1 MFEDGDIKPIVI
13 SAIIIANIVMNSL
26 VIALMLKYPEL
37 REDPVALFMFSL
49 SVSGLAAGCTSTPIS
64 AAVCSRATPTVRH
77 MTTYLPGVQ
86 LFFVAWFGFASL
98 HSLCWMTVSKMV
110 AVLKPLRYEQIL
122 SRKRCYGVI
131 VFYWICGAAVAATK
145 LNQGAYWNS
154 VSCTGVL
161 PKTEG
166 ISVLPLL
173 VNFVMLVIPSFVL
186 VYATA
191 RIVIVVVRTHRAIS
205 SQVHVINGAEPSS
218 GLVTLKAIR
227 AAKNVL
233 IICFVSLL
241 LTVPVLVVASL
252 FRIRGTEDLR
262 LIDVGF
268 AVMWLF
274 NCNSFMNS
282 LLYLVLFRAVR
293 NKTKRMLTVTY
304 QYLRCDW
311 RGI

>member
-13 SAIIIANIVMNSL
+13 SAIIIANIVINSL

-37 REDPVALFMFSL
+37 REDRVALFMFSL
-49 SVSGLAAGCTSTPIS
+49 SVSGLAAGCTSMPIS

-86 LFFVAWFGFASL
+86 LFFVVWFGFTSL
-98 HSLCWMTVSKMV
+98 NSLCWMTVSKMV

-122 SRKRCYGVI
+122 SRKRCFGII
-131 VFYWICGAAVAATK
+131 VFYWICSAVLAATK

-154 VSCTGVL
+154 VSCTGAL
-161 PKTEG
+161 PKTDK
-166 ISVLPLL
+166 ISVLVVL
-173 VNFVMLVIPSFVL
+173 VNFVLFIPSVVL

-205 SQVHVINGAEPSS
+205 SQVHIINGAGPTS
-218 GLVTLKAIR
+218 GFVTLKAIR
-227 AAKNVL
+227 AAKNIL
-233 IICFVSLL
+233 IICFVTLL
-241 LTVPVLVVASL
+241 LTLPIIVIAAL
-252 FRIRGTEDLR
+252 FRLGRNQDQKSAYSAFFL
-262 LIDVGF
+262 
-268 AVMWLF
+268 MWLF

>member
-1 MFEDGDIKPIVI
+1 MYEEGDIKPIII
-13 SAIIIANIVMNSL
+13 SAVIIANIVMNSL

-49 SVSGLAAGCTSTPIS
+49 SVSGLAAGCTSMPIS

-77 MTTYLPGVQ
+77 MTTYLPEVQ
-86 LFFVAWFGFASL
+86 LFFFVWFGLTSL
-98 HSLCWMTVSKMV
+98 NSLCCMTVSKLV

-122 SRKRCYGVI
+122 SRTRCFGVI
-131 VFYWICGAAVAATK
+131 IFYWICSAAVAATK
-145 LNQGAYWNS
+145 LNQGAYWKS
-154 VSCTGVL
+154 VTCTGVL
-161 PKTEG
+161 PETDE
-166 ISVLPLL
+166 ISVLVVL
-173 VNFVMLVIPSFVL
+173 VNLVLFIPSVVL

-205 SQVHVINGAEPSS
+205 SQVHIINGAEPSS

-233 IICFVSLL
+233 IICFVTLL
-241 LTVPVLVVASL
+241 LTLPIIVVGAL
-252 FRIRGTEDLR
+252 FRLHGNQDQQLFYW
-262 LIDVGF
+262 GF
-268 AVMWLF
+268 GVMWLF

-282 LLYLVLFRAVR
+282 LLYLVVFRAVR

-304 QYLRCDW
+304 KYLRCDW
-311 RGI
+311 RDI